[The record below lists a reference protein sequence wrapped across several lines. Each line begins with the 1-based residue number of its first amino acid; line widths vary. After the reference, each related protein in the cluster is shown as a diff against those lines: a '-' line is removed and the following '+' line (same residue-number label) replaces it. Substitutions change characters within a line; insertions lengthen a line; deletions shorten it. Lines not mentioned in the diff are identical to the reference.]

1 MYHLSPMK
9 IIFVCYANLCRS
21 PLAEGIFKQ
30 LLERFG
36 KSDKAIVS
44 SAGIHAY
51 EGSPAHSKS
60 IQVAKE
66 RGIDISEYGGVQLT
80 KEMAKEADLILT
92 LDESVKHHILS
103 YYTNDSKKVVTLKEC
118 AGETDDLDVDDPYG
132 LSTETEAFRRCAD
145 EIEEYSIKILESLD
159 L

>member
-1 MYHLSPMK
+1 MSPMK

-30 LLERFG
+30 LLENNE
-36 KSDKAIVS
+36 KSDSIIVN

-51 EGSPAHSKS
+51 EGSPPHSKS

-66 RGIDISEYGGVQLT
+66 RGIDISGYGGVQLT

-103 YYTNDSKKVVTLKEC
+103 YYTNDSKKVVTMKEC
-118 AGETDDLDVDDPYG
+118 GGEINDLDVDDPYG
-132 LSTETEAFRRCAD
+132 LSMEAFRRCAD
-145 EIEEYSIKILESLD
+145 EIEEYSIKILEKLD

>member
-1 MYHLSPMK
+1 MAPLK

-30 LLERFG
+30 LLQRSE
-36 KSDKAIVS
+36 KSDSIIVS

-51 EGSPAHSKS
+51 EGSPPHSKS

-66 RGIDISEYGGVQLT
+66 RGIDISGYGGVQLT
-80 KEMAKEADLILT
+80 KEMVKDADLILT

-103 YYTNDSKKVVTLKEC
+103 YYINDSEKILTLKEC
-118 AGETDDLDVDDPYG
+118 SGEKDDLDVDDPYG
-132 LSTETEAFRRCAD
+132 LSTERFRRCAD
-145 EIEEYSIKILESLD
+145 EIEEYLNKILIKLD

>member
-1 MYHLSPMK
+1 MAPLK

-30 LLERFG
+30 LLERIG
-36 KSDKAIVS
+36 KSDNVIVS

-51 EGSPAHSKS
+51 EGSPPHSKS

-66 RGIDISEYGGVQLT
+66 REIDISGYGGVQLT
-80 KEMAKEADLILT
+80 KEMAKDADLILT

-103 YYTNDSKKVVTLKEC
+103 YYINDSEKIFTLKEC
-118 AGETDDLDVDDPYG
+118 SGETDDLDVDDPYG
-132 LSTETEAFRRCAD
+132 LSTEAFRRCAD
-145 EIEEYSIKILESLD
+145 EIEEFSIKILEKLD

>member
-1 MYHLSPMK
+1 MK

-30 LLERFG
+30 LLERSG
-36 KSDKAIVS
+36 KSDSIIVS

-51 EGSPAHSKS
+51 EGSPPHQES
-60 IQVAKE
+60 QRVAKE
-66 RGIDISEYGGVQLT
+66 RGIDISRYGGIQLT
-80 KEMAKEADLILT
+80 KEMVKDADLILT

-103 YYTNDSKKVVTLKEC
+103 YYTNDSKKIYTLKEC
-118 AGETDDLDVDDPYG
+118 AGEINDLDVDDPYG
-132 LSTETEAFRRCAD
+132 LSTEAFRRCAD
-145 EIEEYSIKILESLD
+145 EIEEYSTKILEKLD

>member
-1 MYHLSPMK
+1 VVFLAPLK
-9 IIFVCYANLCRS
+9 IILVCYANLCRS

-30 LLERFG
+30 LLERIG
-36 KSDKAIVS
+36 KSDNVIVS

-51 EGSPAHSKS
+51 EGSPPHSKS

-66 RGIDISEYGGVQLT
+66 RGIDISGYGGVQLT
-80 KEMAKEADLILT
+80 KEMAKDADLILT

-103 YYTNDSKKVVTLKEC
+103 YYINDSEKIFTLKEYS
-118 AGETDDLDVDDPYG
+118 GKRDDLDVDDPYG
-132 LSTETEAFRRCAD
+132 LSTEAFRKCVD
-145 EIEEYSIKILESLD
+145 ESEEYSTRILEKLD